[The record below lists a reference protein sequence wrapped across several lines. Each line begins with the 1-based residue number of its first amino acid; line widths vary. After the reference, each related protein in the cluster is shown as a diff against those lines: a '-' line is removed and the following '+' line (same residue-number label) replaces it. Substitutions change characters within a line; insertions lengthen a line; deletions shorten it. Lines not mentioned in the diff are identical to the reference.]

1 MVLQRN
7 TISIR
12 NDIKNET
19 FYVIILCM
27 ESGENLNTD
36 INNDNTDF
44 ETANGWESL
53 MDDESESMAAFAAH
67 ALQKAKARD
76 RIEQD
81 QKHSEPET
89 PYRQRR
95 KKIEQNLGHVGTS
108 ILDVLDKTTDRQAI
122 RQELLDYGVDSIDEL
137 DNIEHFYEQ
146 ILSPEQVF
154 EKFNGLFTFLGEDTK
169 GNPNVIEEYQ
179 QITDKKEQLRFIL
192 SSSLSDKVR
201 LFCSENF
208 DYPNYDNFMHRLQFQ
223 QDFIN
228 GTAKVWRQ
236 EWDVHKGK
244 YIDVQRPLDSS
255 DANADDILLGL
266 NRASLRSAMVG
277 TPEYGAYKM
286 AMDIMRGRD
295 WSMTPDFPEISGYW
309 SGITNASIGSWETII
324 DEYDAIASKVARRNP
339 DMDEESLEHI
349 TVRKAA
355 RIFADSMEYNDTG
368 RGPESPYV
376 SSFHE
381 SVVWTQL
388 GYGVQRQLR
397 GMRQRIM
404 NSDLHNIERF
414 IGKSG
419 YSYKRGSFE
428 SERSRLSNRIDYI
441 DGLSDDD
448 KQEFLAKENAFEIK
462 KQEEWREKEVE
473 RIKHKYERLI
483 SKTRSEERRATYASR
498 QEEEIQRVMADT
510 SGRIEYF
517 ESRTLDR
524 LFSDINERRE
534 LLSRR
539 IEKRKSLAEK
549 AIELHFKLGNG
560 HDEWDDDIEEYVRIG
575 GSQYQECLD
584 WINDAPF
591 GAIKRAHRRMVD
603 GMPADEIYKLAIS
616 ETIRKAVNNPD
627 QADIAMHQMFRDVE
641 DGSGSKYKI
650 REIMRLAGKLSKYS
664 EELSY
669 SELESMSDK
678 DTRWIEDSLAAFPF
692 SDVKQFIDKGL
703 NLSLVPKLS
712 SIAEEFGYE
721 LDTNQLIELSS
732 KGVIKSYNYK
742 EVEGV
747 FTSTL
752 RNFSLDEAMTAMD
765 ADVDLRI
772 LNAAKSILSTQG
784 ISDFSEILDRATKIG
799 QFSDGYGGGYEEFIS
814 QYRTAINSIG
824 IEKADDL
831 LSRGVDLDTFN
842 MTTREFRDS
851 VGDDFNKAL
860 RLSEKISIAM
870 QRSRDLDQEETS
882 IRALY
887 NSDAGHTESQI
898 ISLYEHG
905 ITASVYEDVFVY
917 VEHDGDN
924 PGVKEKSG
932 LEFSDKVKLLQN
944 ALRDNPDSWRI
955 KEAIESFD
963 DDMLHQLA
971 ERGADVVH
979 ASRVKYLLGRDE
991 KYSEFNTPENV
1002 LYLASNNLEV
1012 DVFLRAA
1019 DAGFSVD
1026 EIKLYPFLA
1035 SDLLIK
1041 ERNE

>member
-1 MVLQRN
+1 
-7 TISIR
+7 
-12 NDIKNET
+12 
-19 FYVIILCM
+19 M

-53 MDDESESMAAFAAH
+53 MDNESESMAAFAAH
-67 ALQKAKARD
+67 ALRKAKARD

-81 QKHSEPET
+81 RKHSEPET
-89 PYRQRR
+89 PYRQQR

-108 ILDVLDKTTDRQAI
+108 ILDARDKTTDRQAI
-122 RQELLDYGVDSIDEL
+122 RQELRDYGVDSIDEL
-137 DNIEHFYEQ
+137 KQ
-146 ILSPEQVF
+146 ILSPEQIF

-179 QITDKKEQLRFIL
+179 QITDKKERLRFIL

-201 LFCSENF
+201 LFCSKNF
-208 DYPNYDNFMHRLQFQ
+208 SYPNYDNFIHRLQFQ

-228 GTAKVWRQ
+228 GTAKVWTQ
-236 EWDVHKGK
+236 EWDGRNGE
-244 YIDVQRPLDSS
+244 YIDVRRPLDSS
-255 DANADDILLGL
+255 NANRDDILLGL
-266 NRASLRSAMVG
+266 NRASLKSAMIG

-286 AMDIMRGRD
+286 AMDITKDRD
-295 WSMTPDFPEISGYW
+295 WRMAPDFPEISGYW
-309 SGITNASIGSWETII
+309 SGITNASIGSWGTII
-324 DEYDAIASKVARRNP
+324 DEYETIADKVARRNQ
-339 DMDEESLEHI
+339 DMNEEDLEHI

-355 RIFADSMEYNDTG
+355 RIFADSMEYNDTS

-381 SVVWTQL
+381 SVAWAQL

-397 GMRQRIM
+397 GMRQKIM
-404 NSDLHNIERF
+404 SSDLHNIERF

-419 YSYKRGSFE
+419 YSHKRGSFE
-428 SERSRLSNRIDYI
+428 SERSRLGNRVEHI
-441 DGLSDDD
+441 DGLSDDG

-473 RIKHKYERLI
+473 RIKHKYEKLI
-483 SKTRSEERRATYASR
+483 SKTRDEERRATYASR
-498 QEEEIQRVMADT
+498 QEEEIQRVIADT

-517 ESRTLDR
+517 ESRTLDG

-549 AIELHFKLGNG
+549 AIGLHFKLGNG
-560 HDEWDDDIEEYVRIG
+560 REEWDDDLERYVIIG

-627 QADIAMHQMFRDVE
+627 QADIAIRQMLRDVE
-641 DGSGSKYKI
+641 DGSGSAYKI

-678 DTRWIEDSLAAFPF
+678 NTRWIEDSLAAFPF

-712 SIAEEFGYE
+712 RIAREFGYE
-721 LDTNQLIELSS
+721 LDTNQLMELSS
-732 KGVIKSYNYK
+732 KEIINSYYYK

-752 RNFSLDEAMTAMD
+752 RNFSLDEAITAMD
-765 ADVDLRI
+765 ANVDLRI

-784 ISDFSEILDRATKIG
+784 ISDFSEILDRATIIEH
-799 QFSDGYGGGYEEFIS
+799 FSYGFKGGHEELIS
-814 QYRTAINSIG
+814 QYRAAINSIG
-824 IEKADDL
+824 IKKADDL
-831 LSRGVDLDTFN
+831 LSRGVNLNTFN
-842 MTTREFRDS
+842 MTTREFRES

-860 RLSEKISIAM
+860 RLSEKISVAI

-882 IRALY
+882 ILDQEEKSIRVLY
-887 NSDAGHTESQI
+887 NSDAEHTESQI

-905 ITASVYEDVFVY
+905 ITASIYEYVFVY

-924 PGVKEKSG
+924 SGVKEKSG

-944 ALRDNPDSWRI
+944 ALKDNPGSWRI

-1041 ERNE
+1041 ERNK